1 MNKIK
6 IILSTPW
13 IVFTLIALI
22 SFASLAAAFIAE
34 GLLELEPCILCIY
47 QRYPFALG
55 LLLGLIGLALRNN
68 KSVAVALLGIC
79 SINFLLNSLIAAYHT
94 GVEQHWWKS
103 AVEGCSVVFLDN
115 SHTKSILENIM
126 SAPMGDCSKI
136 PWQDPILGLS
146 MANYNI
152 ALCFGLFIFCI
163 VSAVM
168 VAKSKLL
175 HSEAS

>member
-1 MNKIK
+1 MKAVFSNPT
-6 IILSTPW
+6 LS
-13 IVFTLIALI
+13 FSLITFI
-22 SFASLAAAFIAE
+22 SFASLTAAFIAE

-47 QRYPFALG
+47 QRYPFAIG
-55 LLLGLIGLALRNN
+55 LLLGIIGLGLR
-68 KSVAVALLGIC
+68 KEKKVAAALLGIC
-79 SINFLLNSLIAAYHT
+79 GINFLLNSLIAAYHT

-103 AVEGCSVVFLDN
+103 AVEGCSVVFLDD
-115 SHTKSILENIM
+115 SSSKSILENIM

-168 VAKSKLL
+168 VAKTKPP
-175 HSEAS
+175 HSEES